1 MGRVLGGAPSLEFEQ
16 LLRQSLPLLVPARS

>member
-1 MGRVLGGAPSLEFEQ
+1 VLGSAPSVELEQ